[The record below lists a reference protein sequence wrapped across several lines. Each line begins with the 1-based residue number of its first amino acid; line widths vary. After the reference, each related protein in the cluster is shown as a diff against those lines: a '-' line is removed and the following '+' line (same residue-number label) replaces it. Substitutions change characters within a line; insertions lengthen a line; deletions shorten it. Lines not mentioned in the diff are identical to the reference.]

1 MICAIKDISSQ
12 KGLDKL
18 KTDFYSNI
26 ADIKALHCRD
36 NKFLSHANLL
46 RGERGY
52 CGLCLL

>member
-1 MICAIKDISSQ
+1 MICVIKDISSQ

-46 RGERGY
+46 RGEREY